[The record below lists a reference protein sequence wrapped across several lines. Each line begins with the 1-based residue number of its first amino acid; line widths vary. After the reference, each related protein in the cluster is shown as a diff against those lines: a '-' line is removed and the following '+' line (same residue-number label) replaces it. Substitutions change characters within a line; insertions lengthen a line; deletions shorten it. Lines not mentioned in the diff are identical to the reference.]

1 MHSIATARTDMKKT
15 TLLLISALVVLASC
29 GRPGN
34 GEVARKRAER
44 DSLKTQYEKLGKQL
58 KAVEDWLALND
69 SSASR
74 NLPLVSAETL
84 QPMPFTHYIDVH
96 GVVKADESTAL
107 FSMAGGRVASI
118 RVKAGDRVRKGQVLM
133 TMDNDV
139 VEKQIAQARAASDLA
154 RTTYEKQQRLWNQ
167 QIGSEMQLLQAKTQK
182 EQAEAALATLQEQ
195 QRLANVTAPFDGVV
209 DEVMARVGDMTAPTM
224 PVARVVNPGG
234 VQVQAE
240 VSEAYLTRVKA
251 GIPVK
256 VTFPGIGE
264 SFTAPL
270 LYASEYIDPANRTF
284 QVAVRAPKSE
294 DYLRPNL
301 LGDLQILDSHVDS
314 ALVLPAPAVLDDV
327 AGNSYVFVL
336 GPPAQGANVKENE
349 ATAHKVFVKRMSEYK
364 GMVHVEP
371 VAHGELAPGM
381 RVVLE
386 GAKNVSDGQAV
397 TVGTNGAAQ

>member
-1 MHSIATARTDMKKT
+1 MKKT
-15 TLLLISALVVLASC
+15 TLLLLSALLVLASC

-58 KAVEDWLALND
+58 KSVEDWLALND

-74 NLPLVSAETL
+74 NLPLVSAQTL
-84 QPMPFTHYIDVH
+84 QPAPFTHYIDVH

-139 VEKQIAQARAASDLA
+139 VEKQIAQARAATELA
-154 RTTYEKQQRLWNQ
+154 RTTYEKQQRLWGQ

-234 VQVQAE
+234 VQVQGE

-256 VTFPGIGE
+256 VTFPTIGE
-264 SFTAPL
+264 SFSAPL

-294 DYLRPNL
+294 AYLRPNL

-327 AGNSYVFVL
+327 SGNSYVFVL
-336 GPPAQGANVKENE
+336 GPAAEGANVKENE
-349 ATAHKVFVKRMSEYK
+349 ATAHKVFVKRMSEYR

-371 VAHGELAPGM
+371 VTPGELAPGM